1 MARDDPT
8 AQSALSAGHSMG
20 SPASH
25 PAHTQLAGALDTGV
39 RNRTCLFLIFQRK
52 QTNKKTDSALLQHRK
67 NCNGGEVISAT
78 DDFHTFQALPGVIT
92 SLLAKMAAPWQ
103 PPLTTASRL
112 CFCTAC
118 DGLEIFQS
126 M

>member
-8 AQSALSAGHSMG
+8 AQPALSLGHSVD

-25 PAHTQLAGALDTGV
+25 PAHVQLAGALDTGV

-52 QTNKKTDSALLQHRK
+52 QTNEKTDSALLQHSE

-78 DDFHTFQALPGVIT
+78 DGFHT
-92 SLLAKMAAPWQ
+92 S
-103 PPLTTASRL
+103 
-112 CFCTAC
+112 
-118 DGLEIFQS
+118 
-126 M
+126 